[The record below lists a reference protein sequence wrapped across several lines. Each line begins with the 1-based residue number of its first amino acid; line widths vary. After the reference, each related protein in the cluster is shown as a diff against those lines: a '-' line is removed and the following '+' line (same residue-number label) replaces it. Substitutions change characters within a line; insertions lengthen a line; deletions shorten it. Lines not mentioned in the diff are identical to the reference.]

1 MLENESLDD
10 HYVIKNRQGCI
21 LPLSSAQNSRQ
32 LHHKGRGNSKVRIAP
47 YSKNVC
53 ASSWLGDGSSVEDV
67 LITR

>member
-10 HYVIKNRQGCI
+10 HSVIKSSQGCI

-32 LHHKGRGNSKVRIAP
+32 LHRKGRGNSKVQIAP

-53 ASSWLGDGSSVEDV
+53 ASSWLRDIGCVEDV